1 MVCSN
6 IETRVC
12 FALRDQGIAC
22 LPDFSIR
29 EALREGRL
37 VSILD
42 AFCER
47 RARFFL
53 LWPSG
58 RQVSPKLRA
67 FIDFSRATGDR
78 HAGLKRLAGPVKPA
92 ADGNKTAAATERLI
106 GTSTPCQAASMI
118 NIETPTYYTATK
130 EYELSLPLET
140 DLDADVVVIGGGFSG
155 INTALELAEHG
166 ITDIVVL
173 EARHLGFGG
182 TGRNGGQ
189 IVAGIGHDLEKI
201 RKDVGEDGLRA
212 IFEISDLGT
221 DIIKGRIE
229 RYAIDADFCHGYGYM
244 WASTRAGRRP
254 CRPGKRSS
262 GSLGSPHEI
271 RYLHGAEVRQIIGS
285 DAYGSALLHMGGGHV
300 HSLNLLLGEAKAL
313 AGLGAR
319 IFEYSPALEVQYGE
333 RIRVRTAKGSVTANK
348 LLWACDGF
356 LNRLEPE
363 AAPHHHQYLRV
374 PDDDRAATGRT
385 DPADQPDPRRL
396 QRYPPG
402 HRLLPGDQREPPLF
416 GAATPF
422 VERIPG
428 DLKAWNRKL
437 MLKIFPYLEHVR
449 IDLAWGGPMACS
461 TNLFPQIGS
470 LSGRPNAFFV
480 QGYSG
485 FGVTPSHIVCKVLAE
500 GMSEGS
506 ARYDLLSSVRRIPI
520 HGRTTSARCC
530 SAQARPGTSSPATGT
545 AGAETYR
552 SLLQGAFPMAITV
565 IRHGIT
571 LDELD
576 A

>member
-1 MVCSN
+1 
-6 IETRVC
+6 
-12 FALRDQGIAC
+12 
-22 LPDFSIR
+22 
-29 EALREGRL
+29 
-37 VSILD
+37 
-42 AFCER
+42 
-47 RARFFL
+47 
-53 LWPSG
+53 
-58 RQVSPKLRA
+58 
-67 FIDFSRATGDR
+67 
-78 HAGLKRLAGPVKPA
+78 
-92 ADGNKTAAATERLI
+92 
-106 GTSTPCQAASMI
+106 MI

-130 EYELSLPLET
+130 KYELSFPSLET

-189 IVAGIGHDLEKI
+189 IMAGIGHDLEKI

-212 IFEISDLGT
+212 IFEISDLGA

-229 RYAIDADFCHGYGYM
+229 KYSIDADFCHGYGYM
-244 WASTRAGRRP
+244 GFNARQAKTLLAWEKEFR
-254 CRPGKRSS
+254 
-262 GSLGSPHEI
+262 SLGSPHEI
-271 RYLHGAEVRQIIGS
+271 RYLHGAEVRHIIGS

-348 LLWACDGF
+348 LLWACDSF

-363 AAPHHHQYLRV
+363 LHRTTINTYAFQMMTEPLPDELIQRISPIRGAYSDIRPVIDYYRV
-374 PDDDRAATGRT
+374 TNEN
-385 DPADQPDPRRL
+385 RL
-396 QRYPPG
+396 
-402 HRLLPGDQREPPLF
+402 LF

-461 TNLFPQIGS
+461 ANLFPQIGS

-520 HGRTTSARCC
+520 HGKDHFRPLLLSAGKTWHQLSGYWNGR
-530 SAQARPGTSSPATGT
+530 R
-545 AGAETYR
+545 
-552 SLLQGAFPMAITV
+552 
-565 IRHGIT
+565 
-571 LDELD
+571 
-576 A
+576 